1 MHIVGL
7 RGLVTFS
14 EKALS
19 LLFHHVRTQPDGGPQ
34 VKKSV
39 PSISGLT
46 GTPILDPWIPE
57 L

>member
-39 PSISGLT
+39 SSISGLT
-46 GTPILDPWIPE
+46 GTPILDPWLPE